1 MGRCS
6 VVSQEFSRSRRI
18 TRPGTSHIGC
28 HLVCLLC
35 LSFFGMFPSFTVC
48 MFPVYSVSFLSS
60 DLCPFLC
67 RWAFM
72 AFVMVVD
79 FYFENDQDNAKES
92 YGNETNYHINNEDK
106 DNKIYHSEIE
116 SKYDDS
122 IRGSILQL
130 LELYS

>member
-1 MGRCS
+1 
-6 VVSQEFSRSRRI
+6 
-18 TRPGTSHIGC
+18 
-28 HLVCLLC
+28 
-35 LSFFGMFPSFTVC
+35 

-67 RWAFM
+67 RWVFM

-122 IRGSILQL
+122 IRGSVLQL